1 MGVGNK
7 MVIYD
12 TDIQN
17 QVENKN
23 YFQVKCLYINIY
35 IYTHL
40 HNEIEKCFLNQ
51 LNS

>member
-7 MVIYD
+7 VVIYD
-12 TDIQN
+12 TDTKN
-17 QVENKN
+17 QEENKN
-23 YFQVKCLYINIY
+23 YFQVKYLHTNIY

-40 HNEIEKCFLNQ
+40 YNESEKYFLNH